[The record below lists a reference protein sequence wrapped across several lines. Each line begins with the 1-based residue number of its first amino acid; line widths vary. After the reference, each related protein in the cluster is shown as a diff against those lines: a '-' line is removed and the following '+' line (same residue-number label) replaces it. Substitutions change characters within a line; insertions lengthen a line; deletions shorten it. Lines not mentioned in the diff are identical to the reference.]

1 MPEFHWHGP
10 GDQVISLFQEDCLAG
25 LRRRLPEAAVDVVVT
40 SPPYNLGLRYGAYD
54 DSRPREEYLAWL
66 EEVALEIKRVL
77 KDTGSFFLN
86 VGGKPT
92 DPWVPLDILARL
104 RPHFR
109 LQNVIHWIKAI
120 SVGRETGGEEFSLG
134 HYKPIGGQRFLN
146 DCHEYIFHLTK
157 TGRVPLDRLAIGVPY
172 RDKSNI
178 GRWKAATRDKR
189 CRGNTWFIPYET
201 IRNRERERPHPATFP
216 MKLPEMCLR
225 LHGLEKVSLVLDPFL
240 GLGTT
245 ALACMKLGLSCVG
258 FEIDHAYFQSAV
270 DRLTAYLHSQPL
282 FGRRYG
288 TL

>member
-1 MPEFHWHGP
+1 MPEFHWHPP
-10 GDQVISLFQEDCLAG
+10 GGQTLSLFQEDCLTG
-25 LRRRLPEAAVDVVVT
+25 LRRRLPESSVDVVVT
-40 SPPYNLGLRYGAYD
+40 SPPYNLGLRYGTYD

-66 EEVALEIKRVL
+66 EEVALEIRRVL

-92 DPWVPLDILARL
+92 DPWGPLEILLRL
-104 RPHFR
+104 RPHFY
-109 LQNVIHWIKAI
+109 LQNTIHWIKSIAV
-120 SVGRETGGEEFSLG
+120 SEGDTAPVTFG

-157 TGRVPLDRLAIGVPY
+157 TGQVPLDRLAIGVPY
-172 RDKSNI
+172 QDKSNI
-178 GRWKAATRDKR
+178 GRWKAATRDRR

-201 IRNRERERPHPATFP
+201 IQSRERERPHPATFP
-216 MKLPEMCLR
+216 VKLPEMCLK
-225 LHGLEKVSLVLDPFL
+225 LHGLERVSLVLDPFL

-258 FEIDHAYFQSAV
+258 FEIDPHYFQHSV
-270 DRLTAYLHSQPL
+270 DRLTAFLHSQPL